1 MTPTYLNGDYGLLA
15 IGLPW
20 HGALNLE
27 LQRELV
33 RGIPNPASIT
43 KRDKSKTKAA
53 KKARKKSR
61 K

>member
-1 MTPTYLNGDYGLLA
+1 MTPTHLNCDYGLLA

-33 RGIPNPASIT
+33 RGTPNLASVS
-43 KRDKSKTKAA
+43 KRHTWMGCGTWGGLQ
-53 KKARKKSR
+53 
-61 K
+61 